1 VYEDAMIQAQV
12 TSPGLGDPWVRSIR
26 RADQLAAGA
35 ESTAP
40 LLVFYGR
47 LLRHQK
53 AIYDALCAGPPS
65 GSLERDLP
73 LLEQPVAALLR
84 DLVAQGPAPLAA
96 EARALLTNGSIAASL
111 RSYCQARSDR
121 QFVAKAVLQ
130 PYGQWLAQAGGTSRG
145 HEPLAALCPRCGGA
159 SQLSI
164 LGGAGS
170 PADDGGGRQLLCA
183 ACLTAW
189 PFRRVLCPACGEEDE
204 KKLGYFRTAAF
215 EHVRIDACDTC
226 RRYLKSIDLGQLGL
240 AVPLVDEVAAA
251 PLDLWAREHG
261 YEKIALNL
269 VGL

>member
-1 VYEDAMIQAQV
+1 MIQTLV
-12 TSPGLGDPWVRSIR
+12 TSPGLGGSWARSIR
-26 RADQLAAGA
+26 RADQLAADA

-53 AIYDALCAGPPS
+53 AIHDALCAGPPS

-73 LLEQPVAALLR
+73 LLEPPVAALLR
-84 DLVAQGPAPLAA
+84 DLVAEGPEPLAA
-96 EARALLTNGSIAASL
+96 EARALLTNGSTIAASL
-111 RSYCQARSDR
+111 RIYCEARSDR

-130 PYGQWLAQAGGTSRG
+130 PYGPWLAGAGGIAPGPASF
-145 HEPLAALCPRCGGA
+145 AARCPRCGSA
-159 SQLSI
+159 PQLSI

-204 KKLGYFRTAAF
+204 RKLGYFRTSSF

-240 AVPLVDEVAAA
+240 AVPLVDEVASA
-251 PLDLWAREHG
+251 PLDLWARERG
-261 YEKIALNL
+261 YEKIEANL